1 MHKVIGKNKHSK
13 TEKDN
18 KRYMD
23 GKKIMYI
30 SEEVSKEEGDGE
42 KGV

>member
-1 MHKVIGKNKHSK
+1 
-13 TEKDN
+13 
-18 KRYMD
+18 MD

-42 KGV
+42 KGVQGETCGLFQALPY